1 MTAPTAK
8 HRERAGEI
16 RITKLDDLIGPSAV
30 PGYSCLS
37 MLADDAIAEALA
49 ATEATAHAEGREE
62 MREEAAKVCDEAARQ
77 EFMNQQHSATASR
90 WMDQIAAAIRALPKD
105 TGK

>member
-1 MTAPTAK
+1 MTATAK
-8 HRERAGEI
+8 HRERAREIVGEWADPLLVEEAAA
-16 RITKLDDLIGPSAV
+16 KHLA
-30 PGYSCLS
+30 S
-37 MLADDAIAEALA
+37 MIAEALA
-49 ATEATAHAEGREE
+49 ATEAAAHAEGREE

-77 EFMNQQHSATASR
+77 EFMNQQHSAMASR